1 MAIKYLIA
9 SDVESDPTRYKS
21 RLLSIA
27 HEMYI
32 LWLESMGAK
41 WVVGNY
47 HTFYANKLLQNKVD
61 NGEKDETGD
70 TEWAYLGEYALEIDD
85 SHNTYDFMLQIHK
98 NKLVTKADLINNG
111 WNLT

>member
-70 TEWAYLGEYALEIDD
+70 TEWAYLGEYAHSVSPVSSFSPL
-85 SHNTYDFMLQIHK
+85 STLFCS
-98 NKLVTKADLINNG
+98 
-111 WNLT
+111 NLFA